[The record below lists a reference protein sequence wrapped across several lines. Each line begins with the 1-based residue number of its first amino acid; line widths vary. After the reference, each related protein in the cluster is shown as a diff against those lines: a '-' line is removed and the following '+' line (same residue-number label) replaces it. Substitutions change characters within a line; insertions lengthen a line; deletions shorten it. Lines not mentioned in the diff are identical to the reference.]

1 MDQYNDENWMETYQ
15 KALTGLE
22 QVKMRGHIGAT
33 PDELLARIER
43 LKSLPGLH
51 EVERL
56 AINDA
61 LHALRFLEQLEDKY
75 DEDQRRRIF
84 ARAALEL
91 QALEPRIKKLRN

>member
-1 MDQYNDENWMETYQ
+1 
-15 KALTGLE
+15 
-22 QVKMRGHIGAT
+22 
-33 PDELLARIER
+33 
-43 LKSLPGLH
+43 
-51 EVERL
+51 VERR

-75 DEDQRRRIF
+75 DEDKRRRIF